1 METETS
7 SVGVRVAALNLWRWR
22 GPSVGVRLRE
32 FFADHGWVGLSG
44 R

>member
-7 SVGVRVAALNLWRWR
+7 SVGVRIATLNLWRWR
-22 GPSVGVRLRE
+22 GAWAERR
-32 FFADHGWVGLSG
+32 